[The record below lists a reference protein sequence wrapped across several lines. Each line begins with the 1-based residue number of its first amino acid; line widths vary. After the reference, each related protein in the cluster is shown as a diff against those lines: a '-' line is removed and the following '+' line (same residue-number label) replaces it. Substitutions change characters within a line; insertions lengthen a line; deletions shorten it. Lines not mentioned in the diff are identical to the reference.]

1 MIPEK
6 LLEIM
11 KHEGVVAIATMGKD
25 GPHMV
30 NTWNSYLRIS
40 ADGRLLVPA
49 GGMQQTEANVAGNPD
64 VLMTLGSREVPGRH
78 GSGTGYLI
86 KGKASFITAGPD
98 FDFMKT
104 QFSWLRAVLAVTI
117 GSATQT
123 L

>member
-40 ADGRLLVPA
+40 SDGRLLVPA
-49 GGMQQTEANVAGNPD
+49 GRMQQTEANVAGNPD

-78 GSGTGYLI
+78 GPGTGFLI
-86 KGKASFITAGPD
+86 KGKAAVITSGPD

-104 QFSWLRAVLAVTI
+104 QFSWQRATLAITVE
-117 GSATQT
+117 SATQT